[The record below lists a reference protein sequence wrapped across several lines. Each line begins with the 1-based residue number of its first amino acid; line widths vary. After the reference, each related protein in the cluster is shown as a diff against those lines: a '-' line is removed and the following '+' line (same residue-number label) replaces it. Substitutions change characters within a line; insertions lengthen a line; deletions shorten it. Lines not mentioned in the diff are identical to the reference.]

1 MTKTPYTVLVGSLMA
16 LALSG
21 CSNQAEPEDPVVE
34 EMVEELPE
42 ITPEEEAL
50 ITQGDEATAPAD
62 SDTNGME
69 SGSNEEGARQP
80 DPKRSKLIKADPN

>member
-1 MTKTPYTVLVGSLMA
+1 MTSTQYTVLAGSLMA
-16 LALSG
+16 IALSG
-21 CSNQAEPEDPVVE
+21 CSNQPEPGDPVVE

-50 ITQGDEATAPAD
+50 ITQGDEAIAPAD
-62 SDTNGME
+62 SVTNGME
-69 SGSNEEGARQP
+69 SASNEEGARQP